1 MNAAASKPEP
11 LAPPRPPSH
20 RTNKRAIWDLAIG
33 IAGLVYLV
41 MVLFVDYYSP
51 VFGVVL
57 VVLAAYEVLEPRC
70 GKRGG

>member
-1 MNAAASKPEP
+1 MNVTGGS
-11 LAPPRPPSH
+11 SH

-51 VFGVVL
+51 AFGVVL
-57 VVLAAYEVLEPRC
+57 VVLAAYEVVEPRC
-70 GKRGG
+70 GKRDG